1 VSEKGAVTDGT
12 HSETERG
19 VYIPSVHPHT
29 MYSDVVVPTDGSET
43 IETVIE
49 HTKRVT
55 DPENGTVHILSVVDD
70 QVLLTL
76 AKEMQDEVLA
86 DLHEDSEHAIET
98 AREQFDETEMAVTTA
113 IREGKPATEIIS
125 YVEDEGIDLV
135 TMGTRADDYTENM
148 LGSTA
153 QEVVRHSP
161 VPVLTV
167 NVE

>member
-1 VSEKGAVTDGT
+1 
-12 HSETERG
+12 
-19 VYIPSVHPHT
+19 
-29 MYSDVVVPTDGSET
+29 MYSDVLVPTDGSET
-43 IETVIE
+43 IETVFE

-55 DPENGTVHILSVVDD
+55 DAADGTIHVLSVVDD

-76 AKEMQDEVLA
+76 ADEMHDEVLA
-86 DLHEDSEHAIET
+86 DLHEESERAVQT
-98 AREQFDETEMAVTTA
+98 ARERFADMDTAVTTDV
-113 IREGKPATEIIS
+113 REGKPASEIIS

-153 QEVVRHSP
+153 QKVVRQSP